1 MAQVGYAALS
11 VDIGGASVIAADDA
25 GMKAL
30 RIACRIPL
38 VSHAHLAHISPTSRP
53 HLTRISPTS
62 RPYLAPLAHMP
73 RRTALPTV
81 SRGRSKFPLVLPGHS
96 AFQTP
101 LMAPMAATLRGT
113 PPFHPPQI
121 PMIDG
126 AGRVWEAGC
135 DLDALRRYTIDEQVC
150 DTWRVGGWHVAR
162 VCGGG

>member
-1 MAQVGYAALS
+1 MSHPACIS
-11 VDIGGASVIAADDA
+11 RAS
-25 GMKAL
+25 
-30 RIACRIPL
+30 R
-38 VSHAHLAHISPTSRP
+38 SHLAHISPTS
-53 HLTRISPTS
+53 HSYLAHISPVS
-62 RPYLAPLAHMP
+62 RPPLAHMP

-96 AFQTP
+96 AFHTP

-150 DTWRVGGWHVAR
+150 DT
-162 VCGGG
+162 